1 MGKLSV
7 GGQALIEGVMMK
19 SEEKKAIAIRKSNG
33 EIVLKT
39 ENIKNGQNKLRKVP
53 FVRGVFM
60 LIDSMVQGSKDINYS
75 ASFFEEEE
83 EVDGFLENLMTKI
96 FKENADKVAT
106 VISMIIAVALALGL
120 FVILPSFVVSLSESN
135 TGALKSLK
143 EGIVKVGFFVAYI
156 YLISLLSDIKRVFQY
171 HGAEH
176 KSIQA
181 YERDME
187 LTLENVKK
195 MPRLHPRCG
204 TNFIF
209 VVLMVSTFIFSFVST
224 ESILLRSLLKVI
236 MLPIVS
242 GISYEIIKLA
252 GKGNDPFTKALVFPG
267 LMLQKITTKEPDD
280 RQIEVAI
287 ASLKGALGMND
298 TKEDIKEDAQEIFLL
313 NQDILEREKTFAAA
327 IANNG
332 AGE

>member
-1 MGKLSV
+1 MRKLSV

-39 ENIKNGQNKLRKVP
+39 ENIKSAGNKLRKVP

-83 EVDGFLENLMTKI
+83 EVDGFFENLMTKI

-106 VISMIIAVALALGL
+106 VISMVIAVALALGL
-120 FVILPSFVVSLSESN
+120 FVILPSFVVSFSESD

-143 EGIVKVGFFVAYI
+143 EGIIKVGFFVAYI

-181 YERDME
+181 YERDLE
-187 LTLENVKK
+187 LTVENVKK

-209 VVLMVSTFIFSFVST
+209 VVLMVSTFIFSFIST

-267 LMLQKITTKEPDD
+267 LMLQKITTKEPDE

-287 ASLKGALGMND
+287 ASLKGALGINE
-298 TKEDIKEDAQEIFLL
+298 TKEDMKEDAQEVFLL